1 MTIENQAANR
11 LYLFNSR
18 LITHVIFWFVYYIT
32 FSLVWAKDGNYFA
45 SFYLE
50 FILLPVR
57 IAMVY
62 MMIYWLMPNF
72 LLKEKYRQFLLL
84 TLMTLLIAGFMQRTI
99 NYLFYEYVLLQSQQA
114 FFNISAIIR
123 SMLLI
128 NTTVVFVAG
137 LKMYQLYLQEKYRT
151 QAQQEVILEARSN
164 RRTHLINSG
173 HVLYIQGMGN
183 YVNFHL
189 SDGTTIDNYASI
201 KATLAQLPE
210 HFVQVHKSY
219 IINKHYLRSY
229 DRESVE
235 INQHM
240 IPIGKQYT
248 EKLAVKI

>member
-1 MTIENQAANR
+1 MMIENPSTSR

-18 LITHVIFWFVYYIT
+18 LITHVVFWLVYYIS
-32 FSLVWAKDGNYFA
+32 FSLVWVKDGNYFA

-57 IAMVY
+57 IAAVY

-72 LLKEKYRQFLLL
+72 LLKEQYRRFLLL
-84 TLMTLLIAGFMQRTI
+84 TAVTLLIAGLMQRTI
-99 NYLFYEYVLLQSQQA
+99 NFLFYEYVLLQSQQA
-114 FFNISAIIR
+114 YFDITAIIR

-137 LKMYQLYLQEKYRT
+137 LKMYQLYLKEKFRS
-151 QAQQEVILEARSN
+151 AEQQETILEVRSN
-164 RRTHLINSG
+164 RRTHLIDTG
-173 HVLYIQGMGN
+173 EILYIEGMGN

-189 SDGTTIDNYASI
+189 SNGSTLDNYASI
-201 KATLAQLPE
+201 KATMESLPE
-210 HFVQVHKSY
+210 HFVRVHKSY
-219 IINKHYLRSY
+219 IVNKNYLRSY

-248 EKLAVKI
+248 EELTAKI